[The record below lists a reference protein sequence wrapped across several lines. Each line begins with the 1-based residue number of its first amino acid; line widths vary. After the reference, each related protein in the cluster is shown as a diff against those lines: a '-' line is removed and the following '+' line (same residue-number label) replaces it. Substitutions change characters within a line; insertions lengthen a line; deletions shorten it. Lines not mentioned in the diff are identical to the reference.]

1 MADKVPSYSI
11 CNLLGANR
19 CMSELVVTNLRS
31 FIHTHEAIVFPHRH
45 QFYQLLLFTAGGGT
59 HTIDF
64 QEYEALEGQVYYMV
78 PGQIHSWD
86 FDEHADGIIINF
98 NESFFT
104 EVYHDPQFLRN
115 FPIFNTINTI
125 PVNNLGVPCFK
136 ELKKLFSLMLKEF
149 SGDGQLRTVLLRAQL
164 TAILVQLSRV
174 APSAFRKDIS
184 KHSTLQLQQFEF
196 LIETHFKEKRLP
208 KDYAELLF
216 ITPNHLNALTN
227 HLIGKSAG
235 TLIRDRILLEAR
247 RMLANSD
254 LMVSQ
259 IANGL
264 NFEDNA
270 YFTRFFKKYTGVTPE
285 AFRATILRGGRS
297 GS

>member
-1 MADKVPSYSI
+1 MVDKIPSYSI

-19 CMSELVVTNLRS
+19 CMSELVVTSLRD
-31 FIHTHEAIVFPHRH
+31 FIHTHQDIVFPHRH
-45 QFYQLLLFTAGGGT
+45 HFYQLMLFTTGGGT

-64 QEYEALEGQVYYMV
+64 QEYEAQVGQAYYMV

-86 FDEHADGIIINF
+86 FDEHTEGIIINF
-98 NESFFT
+98 NELFFT
-104 EVYHDPQFLRN
+104 EAQNDPHFVKS
-115 FPIFNTINTI
+115 FPIFNTIGTT
-125 PVNNLGVPCFK
+125 PVNNLEAPCYK
-136 ELKKLFSLMLKEF
+136 ELKNLFSSMLKEF
-149 SGDGQLRTVLLRAQL
+149 SGSGEFRTAMLRSLL
-164 TAILVQLSRV
+164 TMILVKLSRV
-174 APSAFRKDIS
+174 APSAFREDIS
-184 KHSTLQLQQFEF
+184 RHSTMLLQQFEL
-196 LIETHFKEKRLP
+196 LIETHFREKRLP

-227 HLIGKSAG
+227 HIIGKSAG
-235 TLIRDRILLEAR
+235 ALIRDRVLLEAR

-254 LMVSQ
+254 LMISQ
-259 IANGL
+259 IANAL

-285 AFRATILRGGRS
+285 VFRATILRGGHS